1 MKRVLVISDS
11 LITFK
16 IVEKMLQG
24 EYEVS
29 LAHEYNRDKVEN
41 SDIIL
46 IDDHLF
52 NENMLPSDKKF
63 VVIFTNT
70 SDKVSYV
77 IQNGGSY
84 LVKPFLKETLMSRI

>member
-11 LITFK
+11 LITFN

-24 EYEVS
+24 QYEVS
-29 LAHEYNRDKVEN
+29 LVQEYNKEKVEQN
-41 SDIIL
+41 DIIL
-46 IDDHLF
+46 IEDHLF

-84 LVKPFLKETLMSRI
+84 LVKPFLKERLIERL

>member
-24 EYEVS
+24 QYEVS
-29 LAHEYNRDKVEN
+29 LVQEYNKEKVEQN
-41 SDIIL
+41 DIIL
-46 IDDHLF
+46 IEDHLF

-84 LVKPFLKETLMSRI
+84 LVKPFLKERLIERL

>member
-11 LITFK
+11 LITFN

-24 EYEVS
+24 QYEIS
-29 LAHEYNRDKVEN
+29 LVQEYNKEKVEQN
-41 SDIIL
+41 DIIL
-46 IDDHLF
+46 IEDHLF

-84 LVKPFLKETLMSRI
+84 LVKPFLKERLIERL

>member
-1 MKRVLVISDS
+1 
-11 LITFK
+11 
-16 IVEKMLQG
+16 MLQG
-24 EYEVS
+24 QYEVS
-29 LAHEYNRDKVEN
+29 LVQEYNKEKVEQN
-41 SDIIL
+41 DIIL
-46 IDDHLF
+46 IEDHLF

-84 LVKPFLKETLMSRI
+84 LVKPFLKERLIERL